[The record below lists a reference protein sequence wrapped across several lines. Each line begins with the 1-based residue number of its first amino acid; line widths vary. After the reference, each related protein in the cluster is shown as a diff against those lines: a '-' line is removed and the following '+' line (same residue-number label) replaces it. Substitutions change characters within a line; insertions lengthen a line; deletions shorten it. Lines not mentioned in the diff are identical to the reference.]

1 MQQDKQQNKERIK
14 ESQEA
19 MHKNLLFSPSTLST
33 AEPQGPMGGWRQLP
47 PKVEPQHCV
56 TRKIRIKG

>member
-1 MQQDKQQNKERIK
+1 MKLTLCRFQSARYTPEDHLVSMQQDKQQNKERIK

-33 AEPQGPMGGWRQLP
+33 AEPQGPMGG
-47 PKVEPQHCV
+47 
-56 TRKIRIKG
+56 